1 MKLVKFIERLTRPQL
16 EPPTREEIVK
26 AVENLSITYVDAS
39 KLKVTVIDGEKLRNA
54 LSGVMDENGR
64 PTYKCDST

>member
-64 PTYKCDST
+64 PTS